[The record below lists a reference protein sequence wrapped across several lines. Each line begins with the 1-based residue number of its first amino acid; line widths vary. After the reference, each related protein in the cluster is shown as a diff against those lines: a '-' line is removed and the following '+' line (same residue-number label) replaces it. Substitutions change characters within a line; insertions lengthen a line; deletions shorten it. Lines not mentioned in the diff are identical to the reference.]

1 MPTKHI
7 EYPEKYRKYLIQQI
21 RSGGIKHDNSIVF
34 ATIDDVVQIIRLD
47 TIPLAWLNMKRE
59 LDEV

>member
-1 MPTKHI
+1 MATKHV

-21 RSGGIKHDNSIVF
+21 RSGGIKHDNHIVF
-34 ATIDDVVQIIRLD
+34 ATIDNIVQIMRVD
-47 TIPLAWLNMKRE
+47 TIPLAWFNMKRE